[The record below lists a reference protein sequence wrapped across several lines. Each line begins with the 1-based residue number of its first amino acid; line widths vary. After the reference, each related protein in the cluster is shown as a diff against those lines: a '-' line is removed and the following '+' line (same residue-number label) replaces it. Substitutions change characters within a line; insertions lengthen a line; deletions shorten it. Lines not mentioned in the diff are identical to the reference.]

1 MFAGWF
7 LDPNADYPARL
18 YIETVLTGTTWMVLL
33 LGLFLSCF
41 SLPADI
47 KNKTVQTIVT
57 KPVRSTEIVLGR
69 IVGFTAVGT
78 MLLVFMGVLSYF
90 FVVRGVRHV
99 HEVRTLDAE
108 GKTGQTTFDA
118 YHAHTFEIGDDGEGV
133 TNEIKGHR
141 IARGQD

>member
-1 MFAGWF
+1 
-7 LDPNADYPARL
+7 
-18 YIETVLTGTTWMVLL
+18 MVLL

-78 MLLVFMGVLSYF
+78 MLLVIMGVLSYF

-99 HEVRTLDAE
+99 HEVRTIDAD
-108 GKTGQTTFDA
+108 GKSGKPTSMPN
-118 YHAHTFEIGDDGEGV
+118 HSHTF
-133 TNEIKGHR
+133 
-141 IARGQD
+141 